1 MFREL
6 GTALKVRNCYY
17 RILQASALVFLSILL
32 MLSVMAPMEFVPH
45 SLEGRAEQV
54 ATIQ

>member
-17 RILQASALVFLSILL
+17 RILQASALVFLSIFL
-32 MLSVMAPMEFVPH
+32 MLSVMTPMEFVPH
-45 SLEGRAEQV
+45 SLEGGAEQV